1 MIILPAIDIRGGKA
15 VRLYQGDYAR
25 EEVVAKDIYQQAKE
39 FQKLGA
45 THLHLVDLDGAK
57 QGSGINE
64 EIILKLAKKL
74 DMSIEVGGGIRSLDR
89 IDKLLNNGIDKV
101 ILGTAAMEQE
111 ELVKS
116 ALNKYA
122 HRIIVGVDARNG
134 KVCGNG
140 WLSESDLDY
149 IDFTRQMASLGVENV
164 IVTDISRDGTLEG
177 VNLDMLKKLSEKVN
191 IKITASGG
199 VKNIEDIVSL
209 KELGVYATIT
219 GKAIYSGELSLK
231 RALEVGG
238 QLCTQKE

>member
-15 VRLYQGDYAR
+15 VRLYQGDYTK
-25 EEVVAKDIYQQAKE
+25 EEVVAKDIYEQAKE

-57 QGSGINE
+57 QGAGINE
-64 EIILKLAKKL
+64 EIILKLAKTV
-74 DMSIEVGGGIRSLDR
+74 DMSIEVGGGIRTLDR
-89 IDKLLNNGIDKV
+89 IDKLLGNGIDKV

-111 ELVKS
+111 ELVKA
-116 ALNKYA
+116 ALAKYA
-122 HRIIVGVDARNG
+122 ERIIVGVDARNG

-149 IDFTRQMASLGVENV
+149 IDFTKRMADFGVDNV
-164 IVTDISRDGTLEG
+164 IVTDISRDGTLQGANIE
-177 VNLDMLKKLSEKVN
+177 MLKTLSEKVD

-199 VKNIEDIVSL
+199 VKDIEDIKKL
-209 KELGVYATIT
+209 KESGIYAAIT

-231 RALEVGG
+231 EALEVGG
-238 QLCTQKE
+238 EYAY

>member
-15 VRLYQGDYAR
+15 VRLYQGDYSK
-25 EEVVAKDIYQQAKE
+25 EEVVAKDIYEQAKE

-57 QGSGINE
+57 QGAGINE
-64 EIILKLAKKL
+64 EIILKLAKTV
-74 DMSIEVGGGIRSLDR
+74 DMSIEVGGGIRTLDR
-89 IDKLLNNGIDKV
+89 IDKLLGNGIDKV

-111 ELVKS
+111 DLVKA
-116 ALNKYA
+116 ALAKYA
-122 HRIIVGVDARNG
+122 ERIIVGVDARNG

-149 IDFTRQMASLGVENV
+149 TEFTKKMADLGVANV
-164 IVTDISRDGTLEG
+164 IVTDISRDGTLQGANIE
-177 VNLDMLKKLSEKVN
+177 MLKTLSEKVD

-199 VKNIEDIVSL
+199 VKDIEDIKKL
-209 KELGVYATIT
+209 KESGIYAAIT

-231 RALEVGG
+231 EALEVGG
-238 QLCTQKE
+238 EYAY

>member
-15 VRLYQGDYAR
+15 VRLYQGDYTK
-25 EEVVAKDIYQQAKE
+25 EEVVAKDIYEQAKE

-57 QGSGINE
+57 QGAGINE
-64 EIILKLAKKL
+64 EIILKLAKTV
-74 DMSIEVGGGIRSLDR
+74 DMSIEVGGGIRTLDR
-89 IDKLLNNGIDKV
+89 IDKLLGNGIDKV

-111 ELVKS
+111 DLVKA
-116 ALNKYA
+116 ALAKYA
-122 HRIIVGVDARNG
+122 ERIIVGVDARNG

-149 IDFTRQMASLGVENV
+149 IDFTKKMADLGVDNV
-164 IVTDISRDGTLEG
+164 IVTDISRDGTLQGANIE
-177 VNLDMLKKLSEKVN
+177 MLKTLSEKVD

-199 VKNIEDIVSL
+199 VKDIEDIKKL
-209 KELGVYATIT
+209 KESGIYAAIT

-231 RALEVGG
+231 EALEVGG
-238 QLCTQKE
+238 EYAY

>member
-15 VRLYQGDYAR
+15 VRLYQGDYTK
-25 EEVVAKDIYQQAKE
+25 EEVVAKDIYEQAKE
-39 FQKLGA
+39 FQRLGA

-64 EIILKLAKKL
+64 EIILKLAKTV
-74 DMSIEVGGGIRSLDR
+74 DMSIEVGGGIRTLDR
-89 IDKLLNNGIDKV
+89 IDKLLGNGIDKV

-111 ELVKS
+111 DLVKA
-116 ALNKYA
+116 ALAKYA
-122 HRIIVGVDARNG
+122 ERIIVGVDARNG

-149 IDFTRQMASLGVENV
+149 IDFTKKMADLGVDNV
-164 IVTDISRDGTLEG
+164 IVTDISRDGTLQGANIE
-177 VNLDMLKKLSEKVN
+177 MLKTLSEKVD

-199 VKNIEDIVSL
+199 VKDIEDIKKL
-209 KELGVYATIT
+209 KESGIYAAIT

-231 RALEVGG
+231 EALEVGG
-238 QLCTQKE
+238 EYAY

>member
-15 VRLYQGDYAR
+15 VRLYQGDYTK
-25 EEVVAKDIYQQAKE
+25 EEVVAKDIYEQAKE

-57 QGSGINE
+57 QGAGINE
-64 EIILKLAKKL
+64 EIILKLAKTV
-74 DMSIEVGGGIRSLDR
+74 DMSIEVGGGIRTLDR
-89 IDKLLNNGIDKV
+89 IDKLLENGINKV

-111 ELVKS
+111 DLVKA
-116 ALNKYA
+116 ALAKYA
-122 HRIIVGVDARNG
+122 ERIIVGVDARNG

-149 IDFTRQMASLGVENV
+149 IDFTKKMADLGVDNV
-164 IVTDISRDGTLEG
+164 IVTDISRDGTLQGANIE
-177 VNLDMLKKLSEKVN
+177 MLKTLSEKVD

-199 VKNIEDIVSL
+199 VKDIEDIKKL
-209 KELGVYATIT
+209 KESGIYAAIT

-231 RALEVGG
+231 EALEVGG
-238 QLCTQKE
+238 EYAY

>member
-15 VRLYQGDYAR
+15 VRLYQGDYTK
-25 EEVVAKDIYQQAKE
+25 EEVVAKDIYEQAKE

-57 QGSGINE
+57 QGAGINE
-64 EIILKLAKKL
+64 EIILKLAKTV
-74 DMSIEVGGGIRSLDR
+74 DMSIEVGGGIRTLDR
-89 IDKLLNNGIDKV
+89 IDKLLGNGIDKV

-111 ELVKS
+111 DLVKA
-116 ALNKYA
+116 ALAKYA
-122 HRIIVGVDARNG
+122 ERIIVGVDARNG

-149 IDFTRQMASLGVENV
+149 IEFTKKMADLGVANV
-164 IVTDISRDGTLEG
+164 IVTDISRDGTLQGANIE
-177 VNLDMLKKLSEKVN
+177 MLKTLSEKVD

-199 VKNIEDIVSL
+199 VKDIEDIKKL
-209 KELGVYATIT
+209 KESGIYAAIT

-231 RALEVGG
+231 EALEVGG
-238 QLCTQKE
+238 EYAY

>member
-15 VRLYQGDYAR
+15 VRLYQGDYSK
-25 EEVVAKDIYQQAKE
+25 EEVVAKDIYEQAKE

-57 QGSGINE
+57 QGAGINE
-64 EIILKLAKKL
+64 EIILKLAKTV
-74 DMSIEVGGGIRSLDR
+74 DMSIEVGGGIRTLDR
-89 IDKLLNNGIDKV
+89 IDKLLGNGIDKV

-111 ELVKS
+111 DLVKA
-116 ALNKYA
+116 ALAKYA
-122 HRIIVGVDARNG
+122 ERIIVGVDARNG

-149 IDFTRQMASLGVENV
+149 IEFTKKMADLGVANV
-164 IVTDISRDGTLEG
+164 IVTDISRDGTLQGANIE
-177 VNLDMLKKLSEKVN
+177 MLKTLSEKVD

-199 VKNIEDIVSL
+199 VKDIEDIKKL
-209 KELGVYATIT
+209 KESGIYAAIT

-231 RALEVGG
+231 EALEVGG
-238 QLCTQKE
+238 EYAY

>member
-15 VRLYQGDYAR
+15 VRLYQGDYTK
-25 EEVVAKDIYQQAKE
+25 EEVVAKDIYEQAKE

-57 QGSGINE
+57 QGAGINE
-64 EIILKLAKKL
+64 EIILKLAKTV
-74 DMSIEVGGGIRSLDR
+74 DMSIEVGGGIRTLDR
-89 IDKLLNNGIDKV
+89 IDKLLGNGIDKV

-111 ELVKS
+111 DLVKA
-116 ALNKYA
+116 ALAKYA
-122 HRIIVGVDARNG
+122 ERIIVGVDARNG

-149 IDFTRQMASLGVENV
+149 IDFTKKMAALGVDNV
-164 IVTDISRDGTLEG
+164 IVTDISRDGTLQGANIE
-177 VNLDMLKKLSEKVN
+177 MLKTLSEKVD

-199 VKNIEDIVSL
+199 VKDIEDIKKL
-209 KELGVYATIT
+209 KESGIYAAIT

-231 RALEVGG
+231 EALEVGG
-238 QLCTQKE
+238 EYAY

>member
-15 VRLYQGDYAR
+15 VRLYQGDYTK
-25 EEVVAKDIYQQAKE
+25 EEVVAKDIYEQAKE

-57 QGSGINE
+57 QGAGINE
-64 EIILKLAKKL
+64 EIILKLAKTV
-74 DMSIEVGGGIRSLDR
+74 DMSIEVGGGIRTLDR
-89 IDKLLNNGIDKV
+89 IDKLLGNGIDKV

-111 ELVKS
+111 DLVKA
-116 ALNKYA
+116 ALAKYA
-122 HRIIVGVDARNG
+122 ERIIVGVDARNG

-149 IDFTRQMASLGVENV
+149 IDFTKKMADLGVDNV
-164 IVTDISRDGTLEG
+164 IVTDISRDGTLQGANIE
-177 VNLDMLKKLSEKVN
+177 MLKTLSEKVD

-199 VKNIEDIVSL
+199 VKDIEDIKKL
-209 KELGVYATIT
+209 KEAGIYAAIT

-231 RALEVGG
+231 EALEVGG
-238 QLCTQKE
+238 EYAY

>member
-15 VRLYQGDYAR
+15 VRLYQGDYSK
-25 EEVVAKDIYQQAKE
+25 EEVVAKDIYEQAKE

-45 THLHLVDLDGAK
+45 AHLHLVDLDGAK
-57 QGSGINE
+57 HGAGVNE
-64 EIILKLAKKL
+64 EIILKLAKTV
-74 DMSIEVGGGIRSLDR
+74 DMSIEVGGGIRTLKR
-89 IDKLLNNGIDKV
+89 IDKLLSNGIDKV

-116 ALNKYA
+116 ALDKYA
-122 HRIIVGVDARNG
+122 HRIIVGVDVRNG

-149 IDFTRQMASLGVENV
+149 IDFTKKMADLGVDNV
-164 IVTDISRDGTLEG
+164 IVTDISRDGTLQG
-177 VNLDMLKKLSEKVN
+177 ANVDMLKDLKEKVN

-199 VKNIEDIVSL
+199 IKNIEDIVKL
-209 KELGVYATIT
+209 KELGIYGAIT

-231 RALEVGG
+231 EALEIGG
-238 QLCTQKE
+238 ESCIQKE

>member
-15 VRLYQGDYAR
+15 VRLYQGDYTK
-25 EEVVAKDIYQQAKE
+25 EEVVAKDIYEQAKE
-39 FQKLGA
+39 FQRLGA

-64 EIILKLAKKL
+64 EIILKLAKTV
-74 DMSIEVGGGIRSLDR
+74 DMSIEVGGGIRTLDR
-89 IDKLLNNGIDKV
+89 IDKLLGNGIDKV

-111 ELVKS
+111 DLVKA
-116 ALNKYA
+116 ALAKYA
-122 HRIIVGVDARNG
+122 ERIIVGVDARNG

-149 IDFTRQMASLGVENV
+149 IDFTKKMADLGVDNV
-164 IVTDISRDGTLEG
+164 IVTDISRDGTLQGANIE
-177 VNLDMLKKLSEKVN
+177 MLKTLSEKVD

-199 VKNIEDIVSL
+199 VKDIEDIKKL
-209 KELGVYATIT
+209 KEAGIYAAIT

-231 RALEVGG
+231 EALEVGG
-238 QLCTQKE
+238 EYAY

>member
-15 VRLYQGDYAR
+15 VRLYQGDYTK
-25 EEVVAKDIYQQAKE
+25 EEVVAKDIYEQAKG

-57 QGSGINE
+57 QGAGINE
-64 EIILKLAKKL
+64 EIILKLTKTV
-74 DMSIEVGGGIRSLDR
+74 DMSIEVGGGIRTLDR
-89 IDKLLNNGIDKV
+89 IDKLLGNGIDKV

-111 ELVKS
+111 DLVKA
-116 ALNKYA
+116 ALAKYA
-122 HRIIVGVDARNG
+122 ERIIVGVDARNG

-149 IDFTRQMASLGVENV
+149 IDFTKRMADLGVNNV
-164 IVTDISRDGTLEG
+164 IVTDISRDGTLQGANIE
-177 VNLDMLKKLSEKVN
+177 MLKTLSEKVD

-199 VKNIEDIVSL
+199 VKDIEDIKKL
-209 KELGVYATIT
+209 KESGIYAAIT

-231 RALEVGG
+231 EALEVGG
-238 QLCTQKE
+238 EYAY

>member
-15 VRLYQGDYAR
+15 VRLYQGDYSK
-25 EEVVAKDIYQQAKE
+25 EEVVAKDIYEQAKE

-57 QGSGINE
+57 QGAGINE
-64 EIILKLAKKL
+64 EIILKLAKTV
-74 DMSIEVGGGIRSLDR
+74 DMSIEVGGGIRTLDR
-89 IDKLLNNGIDKV
+89 IDKLLGNGIDKV

-111 ELVKS
+111 DLVKA
-116 ALNKYA
+116 ALAKYA
-122 HRIIVGVDARNG
+122 ERIIVGVDARNG

-149 IDFTRQMASLGVENV
+149 IDFTKKMADLGVDNV
-164 IVTDISRDGTLEG
+164 IVTDISRDGTLQGANIE
-177 VNLDMLKKLSEKVN
+177 MLKTLSEKVD

-199 VKNIEDIVSL
+199 VKDIEDIKKL
-209 KELGVYATIT
+209 KEAGIYAAIT

-231 RALEVGG
+231 EALEVGG
-238 QLCTQKE
+238 EYAY

>member
-15 VRLYQGDYAR
+15 VRLYQGDYSK
-25 EEVVAKDIYQQAKE
+25 EEVVAKDIYEQAKE

-57 QGSGINE
+57 QGAGINE
-64 EIILKLAKKL
+64 EIILKLAKTV
-74 DMSIEVGGGIRSLDR
+74 DMSIEVGGGIRTLDR
-89 IDKLLNNGIDKV
+89 IDKLLGNGIDKV

-111 ELVKS
+111 DLVKA
-116 ALNKYA
+116 ALAKYA
-122 HRIIVGVDARNG
+122 ERIIVGVDARNG

-149 IDFTRQMASLGVENV
+149 IEFTKKMADLGVANV
-164 IVTDISRDGTLEG
+164 IVTDISRDGTLQGANIE
-177 VNLDMLKKLSEKVN
+177 MLKTLSEKVD

-199 VKNIEDIVSL
+199 VKDIEDIKKL
-209 KELGVYATIT
+209 KEAGIYAAIT

-231 RALEVGG
+231 EALEVGG
-238 QLCTQKE
+238 EYAY

>member
-15 VRLYQGDYAR
+15 VRLYQGDYTK
-25 EEVVAKDIYQQAKE
+25 EEVVAKDIYEQAKE

-57 QGSGINE
+57 QGAGINE
-64 EIILKLAKKL
+64 EIILKLAKTV
-74 DMSIEVGGGIRSLDR
+74 DMSIEVGGGIRTLDR
-89 IDKLLNNGIDKV
+89 IDKLLGNGIDKV

-111 ELVKS
+111 DLVKS
-116 ALNKYA
+116 ALAKYA
-122 HRIIVGVDARNG
+122 ERIIVGVDARNG

-149 IDFTRQMASLGVENV
+149 IDFTKKMADLGVYNV
-164 IVTDISRDGTLEG
+164 IVTDISRDGTLKGANIE
-177 VNLDMLKKLSEKVN
+177 MLKTLSEKVD

-199 VKNIEDIVSL
+199 VKDIEDIKKL
-209 KELGVYATIT
+209 KESGIYAAIT

-231 RALEVGG
+231 EALEVGG
-238 QLCTQKE
+238 EYAY

>member
-15 VRLYQGDYAR
+15 VRLYQGDYSK
-25 EEVVAKDIYQQAKE
+25 EEVVAKDIYEQAKE

-57 QGSGINE
+57 QGAGINE
-64 EIILKLAKKL
+64 EIILKLAKIV
-74 DMSIEVGGGIRSLDR
+74 DMSIEVGGGIRTLDR
-89 IDKLLNNGIDKV
+89 IDKLLGNGIDKV

-111 ELVKS
+111 DLVKD
-116 ALNKYA
+116 ALAKYA
-122 HRIIVGVDARNG
+122 ERIIVGVDARNG

-149 IDFTRQMASLGVENV
+149 IDFTKKMADLGVDNV
-164 IVTDISRDGTLEG
+164 IVTDISRDGTLQGANIE
-177 VNLDMLKKLSEKVN
+177 MLKTLSEKVD

-199 VKNIEDIVSL
+199 VKDIEDIKKL
-209 KELGVYATIT
+209 KEAGIYAAIT

-231 RALEVGG
+231 EALEVGG
-238 QLCTQKE
+238 EYAY